1 MNVTAAS
8 KVEAHIT
15 PVARAAIEAHDLAKA
30 YPGNIQALKQ
40 LSFQVSPGTIY
51 GLLGPNGAGKSTVIK
66 ILTTLTTPDSG
77 RALIGGFDVVRQPY
91 EVRRLIG
98 CVAQSPATDPEASG
112 LENLLLQGRL
122 YGMSERDLR
131 SRANDL
137 LATLGLSEA
146 AGRLVKT
153 YSGGM
158 QRKLDVA
165 MGIVHRPRVLFLDE
179 PTTGL
184 DPEAR
189 ADMWQ
194 EIRRLTLVERVT
206 ILLTTHYLDE
216 ADHLA
221 DRIAIIDQGQLVAE
235 GTPDEL
241 KHALHGDTI
250 QIELERD
257 DDAAVRQVFSTRSDV
272 RDVTIDGHVVRAR
285 VENGAT
291 ALPSIV
297 SAHEAR
303 GCGLLS
309 VTLSRPSLDD
319 VYFRYSGKSFAKA
332 QEEGSR

>member
-1 MNVTAAS
+1 LAAPS
-8 KVEAHIT
+8 LGADT
-15 PVARAAIEAHDLAKA
+15 TLTTQAAIEVHDLAKT

-40 LSFQVSPGTIY
+40 LSFQVSSGTIY

-77 RALIGGFDVVRQPY
+77 RALVAGRDVVTQPY
-91 EVRRLIG
+91 DVRRLIG
-98 CVAQSPATDPEASG
+98 CVAQIPATDPEASG

-131 SRANDL
+131 SRAHELLDALDL
-137 LATLGLSEA
+137 SNA

-158 QRKLDVA
+158 KRKLDVA
-165 MGIVHRPRVLFLDE
+165 MGVIHRPRVLFLDE

-189 ADMWQ
+189 AEMWQ
-194 EIRRLTLVERVT
+194 EIRRLTNVERVT

-235 GTPDEL
+235 GTPDQL
-241 KHALHGDTI
+241 KRELHGDTI

-257 DDAAVRQVFSTRSDV
+257 DETAMRRILTARDDV
-272 RDVTIDGHVVRAR
+272 REVTIEGRVVRAR
-285 VENGAT
+285 VDNGAT

-297 SAHEAR
+297 SALESIGA
-303 GCGLLS
+303 GLVS
-309 VTLSRPSLDD
+309 VTVSRPSLDD

-332 QEEGSR
+332 QEEGLR